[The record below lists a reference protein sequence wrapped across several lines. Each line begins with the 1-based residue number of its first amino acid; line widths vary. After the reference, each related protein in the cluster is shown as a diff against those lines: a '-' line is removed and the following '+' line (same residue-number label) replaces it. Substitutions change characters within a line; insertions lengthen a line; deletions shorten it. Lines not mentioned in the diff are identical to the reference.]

1 MVSVC
6 DNGDERGGW
15 VWGRQD
21 HSTPTA
27 NQLSLPPLSSSVQ
40 RSGVRGRVCR
50 RLCTGSRP
58 GSRQSRDGARAG
70 CGAPGKLPG
79 RVVLAARDSNKDEKK
94 TKQTK
99 HISEE
104 VRVSGFHSFAY
115 LCHFSLYLVNTCTRA
130 QVDGKDILHCWR
142 NLVTCELLH
151 LFLFGSTIAVRTKYE
166 VPLVYVDDR

>member
-6 DNGDERGGW
+6 DNGDERGGLG
-15 VWGRQD
+15 VGETGPQ
-21 HSTPTA
+21 HTNTQSTVTA
-27 NQLSLPPLSSSVQ
+27 TVVVVGAAEWRAWACVQ
-40 RSGVRGRVCR
+40 AAMHRVQAY
-50 RLCTGSRP
+50 
-58 GSRQSRDGARAG
+58 SRQSRDGARAG

-94 TKQTK
+94 NKQK
-99 HISEE
+99 NISEE

-151 LFLFGSTIAVRTKYE
+151 SFLFGSTIAVRTKYE
-166 VPLVYVDDR
+166 VPLVYVDDRW